1 MRDSSDTRCL
11 SAPTALSLVT
21 MKRLFMDS
29 EARLVPPRPRW
40 TRCCGSSTWEG
51 ISGSPGPHQQ
61 EKPIA
66 MSGHIVT
73 TSDQNVEV
81 LGTQFS
87 LDAAPS
93 SVNMITDLG
102 LSQSCLMC
110 PLTKAACS
118 CITSPGEGSSDRQ
131 SLFGRSDWWE
141 QIANPSPL
149 GRQGDSRAKWV
160 GQTGFYRSSGVTA
173 FVECSSAV
181 HSKTSEIGVSD
192 APTGRR
198 DTRGR
203 SVGAF
208 SSVRR
213 AGCLY
218 ITNGHAEN
226 RLRDIRQGWLG
237 CRANLSASSTGVQA
251 RRMMSLQ
258 PPAAAFSDAERA
270 RSRST
275 RCCGSDREMS
285 CPVLSDG
292 TNKDSLLGS
301 KQGTSWV
308 PGTNQGPI
316 EFLGKA
322 TRPHVVFGPVA
333 SNRETDARTRP
344 VSIHRC
350 CGSARRDIAARPVRP
365 APTGTSPMGAPWQQT
380 GTLVGSLVK
389 AT

>member
-40 TRCCGSSTWEG
+40 TRCCGSSTWKG
-51 ISGSPGPHQQ
+51 IAGSPGPHQQ

-270 RSRST
+270 RSRFT
-275 RCCGSDREMS
+275 DVAVLPGGTLR
-285 CPVLSDG
+285 PVPSG
-292 TNKDSLLGS
+292 PHQQEPPPWERPGS
-301 KQGTSWV
+301 KQGPSWV
-308 PGTNQGPI
+308 P
-316 EFLGKA
+316 
-322 TRPHVVFGPVA
+322 
-333 SNRETDARTRP
+333 
-344 VSIHRC
+344 
-350 CGSARRDIAARPVRP
+350 
-365 APTGTSPMGAPWQQT
+365 W
-380 GTLVGSLVK
+380 
-389 AT
+389 